1 MVVVEP
7 ASSAQTKVVAEL
19 AEMQGFHRTRVAS
32 RQVVLQPA
40 VVLPLRIGLAQA
52 AAVFPLRI
60 GSEGEMAVL
69 LARVALTLTGS
80 ARAAVA
86 VVERQDQRYRRY
98 KG

>member
-80 ARAAVA
+80 ARAAA

>member
-19 AEMQGFHRTRVAS
+19 AETRGFRRMRAVS
-32 RQVVLQPA
+32 QQVVLQPA

-60 GSEGEMAVL
+60 GSEGEMAAL
-69 LARVALTLTGS
+69 LARVVLTLTGS
-80 ARAAVA
+80 ARAAAV
-86 VVERQDQRYRRY
+86 VVERQDQTYRRY